1 MKIIKDLNLITILA
15 SIIAIA
21 GAILVVYNIYIILA

>member
-1 MKIIKDLNLITILA
+1 MKIIKDLNMITILA

-21 GAILVVYNIYIILA
+21 GAILVVYNVYIILA